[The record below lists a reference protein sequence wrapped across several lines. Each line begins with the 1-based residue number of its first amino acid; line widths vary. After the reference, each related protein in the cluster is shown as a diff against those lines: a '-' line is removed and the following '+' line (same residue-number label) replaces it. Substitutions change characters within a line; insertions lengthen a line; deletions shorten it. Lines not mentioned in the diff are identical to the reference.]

1 MLTCISPI
9 TGFHFW
15 ETCDGLIQTAKQ
27 KGRPD
32 NPSGLF
38 LNANAQTPA
47 WPLLASPPPDFCVN
61 ARNVHGD
68 TVSLPSHRLQ
78 LENSKLQITDV
89 DLSEL
94 TCFSGAKFLECFIPH
109 KKKIRTALNSPDSP

>member
-1 MLTCISPI
+1 MLACLSPK

-47 WPLLASPPPDFCVN
+47 WPLLASPPPDFCFN
-61 ARNVHGD
+61 ARNVHDD
-68 TVSLPSHRLQ
+68 TVSLPLQRLQ
-78 LENSKLQITDV
+78 LENSHLGRSIKLARFNTM
-89 DLSEL
+89 
-94 TCFSGAKFLECFIPH
+94 H
-109 KKKIRTALNSPDSP
+109 KENPDPVKRPDSPFALNKNKHDAS